1 MKTKE
6 PTYDFKNAD
15 HMNLVL
21 SGLIRDIRK
30 GEVKPEEAKA
40 VSIVA
45 DKINK
50 NVMNQLTYKKMTK
63 NDTPIPFLLPVTK
76 LEEDNY

>member
-1 MKTKE
+1 MEVKK

-15 HMNLVL
+15 QMNLVL
-21 SGLIRDIRK
+21 SGLIRDLRK

-63 NDTPIPFLLPVTK
+63 NDTPIPFLLPVKK
-76 LEEDNY
+76 LDEEDY